1 MKNDNPL
8 NYGMNILGFCFTAV
22 QTDRLLSY
30 ISLALTILAT
40 IVSIAFTIYKWYNK
54 AKADGKITKDEID
67 DLIDEL
73 SDNDKKEK

>member
-8 NYGMNILGFCFTAV
+8 NYGMNILGFAFTAI

-30 ISLALTILAT
+30 ISLALTIVAT
-40 IVSIAFTIYKWYNK
+40 IISIAFTIFKWYNK
-54 AKADGKITKDEID
+54 AKEDGKITKDEVQ

-73 SDNDKKEK
+73 SDKDKKEK

>member
-8 NYGMNILGFCFTAV
+8 NYGMNILGFCFTAI

-30 ISLALTILAT
+30 ISLALTIIAT

-54 AKADGKITKDEID
+54 AKADGHIDKEEVD
-67 DLIDEL
+67 DLLDEL
-73 SDNDKKEK
+73 SGNKDK